1 MLATKP
7 TESRESPRCLLSDVG
22 PAKLNQQ
29 HLRLASYAVEF
40 QQLVEE
46 LAEREPTRDDWKHI
60 DALYSRISR
69 FVAEHFRDE
78 EALMVRYQYPDYTA
92 HKRLHDKFVEEMAKI
107 QSQINNRNVKFKGS
121 LSTLLWNWLYGHINE
136 IDFRYREFFLSQGV
150 K

>member
-78 EALMVRYQYPDYTA
+78 EELMVRYQYPDYTA